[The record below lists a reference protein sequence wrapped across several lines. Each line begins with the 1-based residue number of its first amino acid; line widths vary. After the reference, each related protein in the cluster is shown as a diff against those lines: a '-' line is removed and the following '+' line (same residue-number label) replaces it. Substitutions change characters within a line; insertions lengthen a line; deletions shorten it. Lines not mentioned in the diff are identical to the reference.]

1 MSWRHADLL
10 NTMKRILIIIAMII
24 SGVTSAA
31 QTNTENRK
39 WKLPSSLENPA
50 SESIAQRYENG
61 YRAMRR
67 FNAGI
72 YGGIGVAAVGTGYML
87 HNMSIGSSMDDAF
100 KGLMVGEGAILV
112 GLTASAV
119 CTVASL
125 SRHRSLVRIEDEN
138 AFLHIP
144 GNTQEM
150 WDYQRAQKKYSL
162 SKAVMWTSG
171 IATAGLAGFTAVGM
185 ARGLKDKDDDLY
197 LAAEGTLWLGAA
209 TAAAFAAG
217 WVMNSN
223 ARKTL
228 SRLEPFAGAD
238 VTSLTP
244 FIAPMPTAT
253 PASGS
258 ASYALVSGV
267 ALTARF

>member
-1 MSWRHADLL
+1 MR
-10 NTMKRILIIIAMII
+10 KILFIIISLLV
-24 SGVTSAA
+24 SGTTLAA
-31 QTNTENRK
+31 QTHTENRK

-50 SESIAQRYENG
+50 SESVAQRSESG

-87 HNMSIGSSMDDAF
+87 HNMSLDSSIDDAF
-100 KGLMVGEGAILV
+100 KGLMVGEGSILV

-150 WDYQRAQKKYSL
+150 WDYQRAQKKYSR

-197 LAAEGTLWLGAA
+197 LAGCSECCSGTQ
-209 TAAAFAAG
+209 
-217 WVMNSN
+217 
-223 ARKTL
+223 
-228 SRLEPFAGAD
+228 E
-238 VTSLTP
+238 
-244 FIAPMPTAT
+244 
-253 PASGS
+253 
-258 ASYALVSGV
+258 
-267 ALTARF
+267 

>member
-1 MSWRHADLL
+1 MR
-10 NTMKRILIIIAMII
+10 KILFIIISLLV
-24 SGVTSAA
+24 SGATLDA
-31 QTNTENRK
+31 QKHTENRN

-50 SESIAQRYENG
+50 SEDIAQRYENR

-87 HNMSIGSSMDDAF
+87 HNMSLDSSIDDAF
-100 KGLMVGEGAILV
+100 KGLMVGEGSILV

-150 WDYQRAQKKYSL
+150 WDYQRAQKKYSR